1 MTGAFAAFEVL
12 EVLEALGAAAFLVP
26 VPDADGTI
34 VEFRYGQVTE
44 EFTRITG
51 SVEGMATRT
60 RNEGARFD
68 WLLHVFETGEPSIS
82 HLEGSDRTDAN
93 WDVERRVARCGGG
106 LLLTLRDAADT
117 TLAGLLNAES
127 GGVVVQTD
135 PDGRLLRVSSN
146 CESLFGWTSDELVGV
161 VARELGHPD
170 DAAVVRIHL
179 SSLEDGASRRWEMR
193 LRRKD
198 GSYVWVSVFMRAVLD
213 SDGRIIGRVGHW
225 RDLSEERAKRVALA
239 AGDAER
245 RLVLENSPNVVFHAS
260 DGVMEWI
267 SPNCSNVLGWSADEL
282 IGRSALGGWSTANTS
297 QVDGIRDQMR
307 AAEVGRGRIHWRH
320 RDGHRVWVDVAVR
333 AFERADGTISTVGSM
348 HDVTKEV
355 MALEQL
361 ELAVHEFQFLAE
373 NASDVVFRGSWN
385 GFADWMSPSVTALTG
400 WSPEEMCVS
409 PFAEFVHPEDVPLL
423 DEVRAEVRA
432 NGRGATQLR
441 VRCKDGR
448 YVWVE
453 SRIRVRLGDDGNAIG
468 IVGSWRDVSA
478 ERVALTELALSE
490 DRFRSAHDSSAV
502 GMAILASDGIVLEV
516 NPAMCRFVGASAED
530 LVGRRLRDLVGADA
544 RDEVAALAAAIVS
557 GTQNS
562 IVSRRR
568 VVRPDGG
575 VGWGDLT
582 AIVLHGADGSIVQV
596 LIEIVDVTEAVESA
610 ESLEQAASSL
620 AASEREF
627 RSLLDNS
634 SDAMLRFDRELRVEY
649 VNRRASELA
658 GVPAAEW
665 CGRRLSELGYAP
677 ERAELHEAHL
687 ARAFSTGE
695 PVVYE
700 FEATTTEGQ
709 RWFEGSVAPV
719 RGADGLVSHVVETRR
734 DVTDRVISEAEIAA
748 LATHDPLTGLAN
760 RLELGD
766 ELERAVAAAAR
777 SGGVTG
783 VLMID
788 LDRFKL
794 VNDSRGH
801 DVGDE
806 LLREAAERL
815 TRHTRAR
822 ELVVRQGGDEFIVVM
837 RELDGAAA
845 ALAVGWRIVEA
856 FREPFAVGGVELFC
870 TASVGLAVMS
880 GDASATELL
889 RDADTAMYVA
899 KAEGGD
905 RLSVFNAGL
914 RDAVERRVGIE
925 AALRVAIATDE
936 LTLWYQPEVDL
947 VTGEVVAAEALL
959 RWNHPDGEVWDAG
972 RFIDIAEDSGLL
984 AQIGAQLLRTA
995 CKDAARWTERPIMV
1009 RVNLSAHQLNETD
1022 LLEVLDDALGSAGL
1036 DPRRLCV
1043 EITETVLLRTTATVR
1058 WNLDG
1063 IHNRGIRIASDD
1075 FGTGFASLSQLRDH
1089 PIDTLKIDRTFVQD
1103 LTSDPQSQRLVAAT
1117 IALAGGMGLHVTA
1130 EGVETRQQADRLVEL
1145 GCPTAQGY
1153 LWSPAV
1159 PPDQFDKFLEPTF
1172 RFGS

>member
-1 MTGAFAAFEVL
+1 ML
-12 EVLEALGAAAFLVP
+12 
-26 VPDADGTI
+26 
-34 VEFRYGQVTE
+34 
-44 EFTRITG
+44 
-51 SVEGMATRT
+51 
-60 RNEGARFD
+60 
-68 WLLHVFETGEPSIS
+68 
-82 HLEGSDRTDAN
+82 
-93 WDVERRVARCGGG
+93 
-106 LLLTLRDAADT
+106 
-117 TLAGLLNAES
+117 
-127 GGVVVQTD
+127 
-135 PDGRLLRVSSN
+135 
-146 CESLFGWTSDELVGV
+146 
-161 VARELGHPD
+161 
-170 DAAVVRIHL
+170 
-179 SSLEDGASRRWEMR
+179 
-193 LRRKD
+193 
-198 GSYVWVSVFMRAVLD
+198 
-213 SDGRIIGRVGHW
+213 
-225 RDLSEERAKRVALA
+225 
-239 AGDAER
+239 
-245 RLVLENSPNVVFHAS
+245 LENSPNVVFHAV
-260 DGVMEWI
+260 DGVMEWV
-267 SPNCSNVLGWSADEL
+267 SPNCSNVLGWSVDEL
-282 IGRSALGGWSTANTS
+282 VGRSALGGWSAENTG
-297 QVDGIRDQMR
+297 QVDGIRDQVLTS
-307 AAEVGRGRIHWRH
+307 EVGRGRIHWRH
-320 RDGHRVWVDVAVR
+320 HDGSRVWVDVAVR
-333 AFERADGTISTVGSM
+333 AFERSDGSMSTVGSM
-348 HDVTKEV
+348 HDVTGEV
-355 MALEQL
+355 TALEQL
-361 ELAVHEFQFLAE
+361 ELAVEEFQFLAE
-373 NASDVVFRGSWN
+373 NASDVVFRGGLDGRFEWV
-385 GFADWMSPSVTALTG
+385 SPSITALTG
-400 WSPEEMCVS
+400 WSPEEMCTSQFVEFIHPS
-409 PFAEFVHPEDVPLL
+409 DREVLAALGVDAVQGRPSAAEF
-423 DEVRAEVRA
+423 
-432 NGRGATQLR
+432 R
-441 VRCKDGR
+441 VRCKDGAFI
-448 YVWVE
+448 WVAATARPSFDE
-453 SRIRVRLGDDGNAIG
+453 DGNVIG
-468 IVGSWRDVSA
+468 RVGSWRDVSA
-478 ERVALTELALSE
+478 ERAALAELEMSE
-490 DRFRSAHDSSAV
+490 DRFRSAHESSAV
-502 GMAILASDGIVLEV
+502 GMAILAADGIVIEV
-516 NPAMCRFVGASAED
+516 NPAMCRFVGASADE
-530 LVGRRLRDLVGADA
+530 LIGRRLRHLVGADA
-544 RDEVAALAAAIVS
+544 RDEVAALAAAILS

-562 IVSRRR
+562 VRSRRR
-568 VVRPDGG
+568 VVRPDGE

-582 AIVLHGADGSIVQV
+582 AVVLHGPDGSIAQV
-596 LIEIVDVTEAVESA
+596 LIEIVDVTEAVASA
-610 ESLEQAASSL
+610 ESLERAASSL
-620 AASEREF
+620 AASEREL

-649 VNRRASELA
+649 VNRRAGQLS
-658 GVPAAEW
+658 GVSPDEW
-665 CGRRLSELGYAP
+665 HGKRLGELGYSP
-677 ERAELHEAHL
+677 ERAELHEAYL
-687 ARAFSTGE
+687 ARAFSSGE

-719 RGADGLVSHVVETRR
+719 RGADGAISHVVETRR

-777 SGGVTG
+777 SGSVTG

-801 DVGDE
+801 DVGDA

-815 TRHTRAR
+815 NRHTRAG

-870 TASVGLAVMS
+870 TASVGLAVTS
-880 GDASATELL
+880 GDSSATELL

-959 RWNHPDGEVWDAG
+959 RWNHPGGEVWDAG

-1009 RVNLSAHQLNETD
+1009 RVNLSAHQLNDTD

-1130 EGVETRQQADRLVEL
+1130 EGVETRQQADRLVVL

-1159 PPDQFDKFLEPTF
+1159 PPDQFEKFLEPMF
-1172 RFGS
+1172 RFEA